1 MGFRI
6 PRTGDKC
13 PDSFNR
19 IPPTDPYCIESVN
32 DINLHTREACFNEMC
47 AIVQTASQECADK
60 ATQEACG
67 LPVFK
72 DEKEEADSKG
82 EEEADSKGEKEAD
95 SKGEE
100 EADSKKEE
108 EADSKGE
115 EEADSKGE
123 EEADSKG
130 EEEGGSE
137 EEKTA
142 AFVQLKKFG
151 VAATIIV
158 DDLKWSFLEPE
169 DFCGHAPKYNFCMG
183 HKPS

>member
-1 MGFRI
+1 MG
-6 PRTGDKC
+6 
-13 PDSFNR
+13 
-19 IPPTDPYCIESVN
+19 
-32 DINLHTREACFNEMC
+32 
-47 AIVQTASQECADK
+47 
-60 ATQEACG
+60 
-67 LPVFK
+67 
-72 DEKEEADSKG
+72 
-82 EEEADSKGEKEAD
+82 
-95 SKGEE
+95 GEE

-123 EEADSKG
+123 EEADSKEEEEGDSKG
-130 EEEGGSE
+130 EEEAGSE